1 MVSIPIISIPE
12 SGCWGS
18 SELFTSKGFD
28 TSSVNG
34 CYLSCVCDLGQIS
47 QTEIRILALWKH
59 IQNFIELLHRDI
71 DEHYYPLKSADWL
84 SWLWDHTC
92 CLKAPS
98 CLSPSVLTKFIHP
111 FIYSDVLPDLPGCW
125 LGVGSCTHACDPE
138 PRNSQT
144 NLRDKE
150 ALNNQAL

>member
-1 MVSIPIISIPE
+1 MIVSIPIISIPE

-34 CYLSCVCDLGQIS
+34 CYLYCVCDLGQIS
-47 QTEIRILALWKH
+47 QIEIRILALWKH
-59 IQNFIELLHRDI
+59 IWNLTEPRRCWWALLSIKKHR
-71 DEHYYPLKSADWL
+71 L

-92 CLKAPS
+92 CLKAPG

-144 NLRDKE
+144 NMRDKE